1 MGSALLI
8 IILLIVVG
16 LCAVAPFAGVDSR
29 VFSDRDR
36 RGWWPG
42 ARQ

>member
-1 MGSALLI
+1 MGSALI
-8 IILLIVVG
+8 IVLIVVG

-29 VFSDRDR
+29 LLSDRDR

-42 ARQ
+42 VRQ

>member
-1 MGSALLI
+1 MGSALI
-8 IILLIVVG
+8 ISLIVVG
-16 LCAVAPFAGVDSR
+16 LCVVAPFAGVDSR